1 MGLVERR
8 GEQNLHGSDQFG
20 IDKGC
25 QQYAIAL
32 LHSLNNLF
40 EKRFSSGPRKR
51 RHEAN
56 RSSLHAIK
64 QHLDQGPQV
73 LKPFGCVQLSNLDH
87 KNERVKYMYTREDS
101 VDARKRPMGNRIIWI
116 LIALVAATP
125 LVHAQWLNHRTPNIP
140 RTADGKPNLS
150 ARTPRGANGRPDLS
164 GLWQTDSAPP
174 ELLERLIPAATN
186 GAGEEPLSQYFINIF
201 SDFKPEDVPFRP
213 AAAQLFR
220 QREQNFSNLSPISH
234 CLPEG
239 MPMLEMAPAPY
250 KIVQTAGVT
259 FMLYERDTT
268 YRQVYTDGRKL
279 PDDPQPSWLGYSVGK
294 WDGDSL
300 VVDSIGF
307 NDRGWLD
314 ARAHTHSQ
322 ALHLTERFHRLDLG
336 HMEVQLTIDDPE
348 TYTRPFTI
356 KLKQRLLPDTDLLES
371 FCAENEKDASHIERK

>member
-1 MGLVERR
+1 
-8 GEQNLHGSDQFG
+8 
-20 IDKGC
+20 
-25 QQYAIAL
+25 
-32 LHSLNNLF
+32 
-40 EKRFSSGPRKR
+40 
-51 RHEAN
+51 
-56 RSSLHAIK
+56 
-64 QHLDQGPQV
+64 
-73 LKPFGCVQLSNLDH
+73 
-87 KNERVKYMYTREDS
+87 MYTREDS